1 MWKVIQRDFHQKEPL
16 FYLTTSLFVAFLKRF
31 HYIEPMNTDEP
42 TKDLKEP
49 QEYETKPILA
59 AILERVNAIGD
70 ELAAFRQETKTRL
83 DALES
88 EMRDVKKNLRSL
100 ERRFDI
106 FNQDLNRIRG
116 DMLDHENRIED
127 LERKAS

>member
-1 MWKVIQRDFHQKEPL
+1 LWKVIQRKFFSKRAVVLSD
-16 FYLTTSLFVAFLKRF
+16 TALFVAFQRHL

-42 TKDLKEP
+42 TKDLKDP

-59 AILERVNAIGD
+59 AILERVNAIAD
-70 ELAAFRQETKTRL
+70 ELAAFRQETNTRL